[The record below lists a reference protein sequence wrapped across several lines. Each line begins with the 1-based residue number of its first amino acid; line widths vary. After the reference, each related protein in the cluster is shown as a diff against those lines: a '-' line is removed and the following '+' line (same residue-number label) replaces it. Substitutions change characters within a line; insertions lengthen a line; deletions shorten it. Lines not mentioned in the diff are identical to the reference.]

1 MRTHFISFLTFQ
13 FQTAPLLGR
22 MLLCICTAGLGV
34 QCTENKVKLADVQA
48 YTGPLVVLTG
58 VETFFSDSAILVV
71 KLSAPIQEEYDKGDR
86 VFPKGLEVY
95 FYKKDRTISATLSAR
110 FGRFD
115 KIKRLYTV
123 TGNVVVRNVEEGKVL
138 QTEELHWNPE
148 TKKVF
153 TDKFVVIETP
163 QEVLKG
169 QGLEAAQD
177 FSSYRILK
185 PTGIFSVHD
194 L

>member
-1 MRTHFISFLTFQ
+1 MLTSRKFFCAAKHRT
-13 FQTAPLLGR
+13 ALLGSR
-22 MLLCICTAGLGV
+22 LLLMAWLAFMLS
-34 QCTENKVKLADVQA
+34 QCTESKIKVADVSA

-58 VETFFSDSAILVV
+58 VDTYFSDSAILVV
-71 KLSAPIQEEYDKGDR
+71 RLAAPVQEEYDKGDR
-86 VFPKGLEVY
+86 IFPKGLEVY
-95 FYKKDRTISATLSAR
+95 FFKKDRTLSATLTAR
-110 FGRFD
+110 YGKFD
-115 KIKRLYTV
+115 KAKKLYTV

-138 QTEELHWNPE
+138 QTEELNWNPE

-169 QGLEAAQD
+169 QGLEATQD
-177 FSSYRILK
+177 FTSYRILK
-185 PTGIFSVHD
+185 PTGVFSVND

>member
-1 MRTHFISFLTFQ
+1 MAWLAF
-13 FQTAPLLGR
+13 
-22 MLLCICTAGLGV
+22 MLS
-34 QCTENKVKLADVQA
+34 QCTESKIKVADVSA

-58 VETFFSDSAILVV
+58 VDTYFSDSAILVV
-71 KLSAPIQEEYDKGDR
+71 RLAAPVQEEYDKGDR
-86 VFPKGLEVY
+86 IFPKGLEVY
-95 FYKKDRTISATLSAR
+95 FFKKDRTLSATLTAR
-110 FGRFD
+110 YGKFD
-115 KIKRLYTV
+115 KAKKLYTV

-138 QTEELHWNPE
+138 QTEELNWNPE

-169 QGLEAAQD
+169 QGLEATQD
-177 FSSYRILK
+177 FTSYRILK
-185 PTGIFSVHD
+185 PTGVFSVND